1 MKSMGFLK
9 WDVMRIQGCL
19 VKLSGRTRAQH
30 PKDYKS
36 DGNTEPSVFIFSPL
50 FLLLQLLLA
59 LD

>member
-1 MKSMGFLK
+1 MGFLK
-9 WDVMRIQGCL
+9 GDVMRIQGCL

-30 PKDYKS
+30 PKDYRS

-50 FLLLQLLLA
+50 FLLFQLLLA